1 MKRGKRNLKKGHAHL
16 HQKPSVVYAFV
27 QAHSNEHAISK
38 MCKVLKVST
47 SGYYKWL
54 KQQSSIPSEREEYRL
69 EIKQKIAKSFHE
81 SFGTYG
87 SPRVHD
93 DLIEWGYTISQ
104 KNVARLMKTMGL
116 KATPKEKFVVTT
128 DSNHDFK
135 TYPNRL
141 NRQFNVEKP
150 NQVWVADITYIWT
163 LEGWVYLSSVM
174 DLFSRKI
181 IGWSLASHIKKELS
195 IQSLKRAIMTR
206 QPEEGVLHHS
216 DRGSQY
222 SSQDYTDILKE
233 REMVVSMS
241 KKADP
246 YDNACI
252 ESFHA
257 TIKKDLIYRRRFK
270 TREEAINAIN
280 YYISSFYNLRRKHST
295 LGYLSP
301 TEFERKYHKNE
312 EALIS

>member
-1 MKRGKRNLKKGHAHL
+1 
-16 HQKPSVVYAFV
+16 
-27 QAHSNEHAISK
+27 
-38 MCKVLKVST
+38 MCKVLKVSP

-54 KQQSSIPSEREEYRL
+54 NQQSSSLSEKEEKRL
-69 EIKQKIAKSFHE
+69 EIQQKIAKSFHE

-104 KNVARLMKTMGL
+104 KTVARMMKEMGL
-116 KATPKEKFVVTT
+116 KATLKEKFVVTT
-128 DSNHDFK
+128 DSNHDYK
-135 TYPNRL
+135 TYPNLL
-141 NRQFNVEKP
+141 NRQFNVNEP

-181 IGWSLASHIKKELS
+181 VGWSLAPHMKKELT
-195 IQSLKRAIMTR
+195 IQALKRALVTR
-206 QPEEGVLHHS
+206 EPGEELLHHS

-222 SSQDYTDILKE
+222 SSQDYIDILEENK
-233 REMVVSMS
+233 VGISMS
-241 KKADP
+241 KKGDP

-270 TREEAINAIN
+270 TKEEAINAIN
-280 YYISSFYNLRRKHST
+280 YYISSFYNTRRKHST
-295 LGYLSP
+295 LGNLSP
-301 TEFERKYHKNE
+301 AEFERKYHDIQLE
-312 EALIS
+312 LIS

>member
-1 MKRGKRNLKKGHAHL
+1 
-16 HQKPSVVYAFV
+16 
-27 QAHSNEHAISK
+27 

-54 KQQSSIPSEREEYRL
+54 KQQSTSPTDREEYRF
-69 EIKQKIAKSFHE
+69 EIKRKIAQSFHE

-104 KNVARLMKTMGL
+104 KTVARLMNEMGL
-116 KATPKEKFVVTT
+116 KATQKEKYVVTT

-141 NRQFNVEKP
+141 NRQFHVDEP

-181 IGWSLASHIKKELS
+181 VGWSLAPHMKKELS
-195 IQSLKRAIMTR
+195 IQALTRAIMTR
-206 QPEEGVLHHS
+206 QPKEELLHHS

-222 SSQDYTDILKE
+222 SSQEYIHILE
-233 REMVVSMS
+233 ENEMVVSMS
-241 KKADP
+241 KKGDP

-270 TREEAINAIN
+270 TRDEAINAIN
-280 YYISSFYNLRRKHST
+280 YYISSFYNVRRKHST
-295 LGYLSP
+295 LGNLSP
-301 TEFERKYHKNE
+301 MEFEKNYLRNKE
-312 EALIS
+312 ELIS

>member
-1 MKRGKRNLKKGHAHL
+1 
-16 HQKPSVVYAFV
+16 
-27 QAHSNEHAISK
+27 

-54 KQQSSIPSEREEYRL
+54 NQQYNSLSEREENRL
-69 EIKQKIAKSFHE
+69 EIQQKIAKSFHE

-93 DLIEWGYTISQ
+93 DLIEWGYSISE
-104 KNVARLMKTMGL
+104 KTVARRMKEMGL
-116 KATPKEKFVVTT
+116 KATQPEKFVVTT
-128 DSNHDFK
+128 DSNHDFN
-135 TYPNRL
+135 TYPNVL
-141 NRQFNVEKP
+141 NRQFNVDEP

-163 LEGWVYLSSVM
+163 IEGWVYLSSIM

-181 IGWSLASHIKKELS
+181 VGWSLASHMKKELT
-195 IQSLKRAIMTR
+195 IQALNRALISR
-206 QPEEGVLHHS
+206 QPSEGLLHHS

-222 SSQDYTDILKE
+222 SSQDYIDILKE
-233 REMVVSMS
+233 NEMVISMS
-241 KKADP
+241 RKGDP

-257 TIKKDLIYRRRFK
+257 TIKKELIYRRRFK

-280 YYISSFYNLRRKHST
+280 YYISSFYNERRKHST
-295 LGYLSP
+295 LGNLSP
-301 TEFERKYHKNE
+301 TEFERKYNKIE
-312 EALIS
+312 MELIS